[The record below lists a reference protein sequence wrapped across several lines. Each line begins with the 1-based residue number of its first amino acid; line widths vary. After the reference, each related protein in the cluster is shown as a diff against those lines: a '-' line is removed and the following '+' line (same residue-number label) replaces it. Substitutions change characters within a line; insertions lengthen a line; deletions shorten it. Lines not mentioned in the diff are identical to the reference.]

1 MKTVTPTELR
11 ANVYNLLDEVLQSGL
26 PIEIKKGDKRLRIV
40 PAEKADKFMNL
51 VARPHVIQ
59 GNPEELASLGWQD
72 EVSLDL
78 P

>member
-26 PIEIKKGDKRLRIV
+26 PIEIKKGDRRLRIV
-40 PAEKADKFMNL
+40 PADKADKFMNL
-51 VARPHVIQ
+51 VFRPHAVA
-59 GNPEELASLGWQD
+59 GNPEDLASLGWQD
-72 EVSLDL
+72 EVALDL